1 MRLHVHCSLLLGNGK
16 FICPSFVLPS
26 NLYNLANGYLV
37 LREPVNSNKSI
48 QALCV
53 YMYAVATHV
62 QCSFLEMVN
71 LSVSVCKYAVEL
83 ILFLELCYN
92 SQNSVIRLE

>member
-1 MRLHVHCSLLLGNGK
+1 MYAVASFLETVNL
-16 FICPSFVLPS
+16 FVLPS
-26 NLYNLANGYLV
+26 FYLQISIILANGYLV
-37 LREPVNSNKSI
+37 LREPVDSNKSI

-71 LSVSVCKYAVEL
+71 LSVSVCKYAVKL

-92 SQNSVIRLE
+92 SQKPVIRLE

>member
-1 MRLHVHCSLLLGNGK
+1 MYTVACFLETVNL
-16 FICPSFVLPS
+16 FVLPS
-26 NLYNLANGYLV
+26 FYLQISIILANGYLV
-37 LREPVNSNKSI
+37 LREPVDSNKSI